1 MAITY
6 TYHITYL
13 PTTSSPETD
22 TVEYVEAYL
31 HGIDEN
37 GKNTTQPFTFKPEIP
52 ESYVSGNFINYND
65 LTEEKVITW
74 IESQVPEARRK
85 EIEAQVAK
93 KIASFYDSAAIGV
106 TTTYKSPVP
115 W

>member
-6 TYHITYL
+6 TYHITRL
-13 PTTSSPETD
+13 PTISSPETD

-52 ESYVSGNFINYND
+52 ESYSRDFINYND
-65 LTEEKVITW
+65 LTEEQVITW
-74 IESQVPEARRK
+74 IISQVPEQRRK
-85 EIEAQVAK
+85 ELEEQIEK
-93 KIASFYDSAAIGV
+93 KIASSYKAEDVATESFY
-106 TTTYKSPVP
+106 KPPVP

>member
-6 TYHITYL
+6 TYHITNL
-13 PTTSSPETD
+13 PTTSSPEID

-37 GKNTTQPFTFKPEIP
+37 GKNTTQIFTFKPAIP
-52 ESYVSGNFINYND
+52 ESYSGDFTPYNN
-65 LTEEKVITW
+65 LTEEQVISW
-74 IESQVPEARRK
+74 IESQVPEERRK

>member
-6 TYHITYL
+6 TYHITNL
-13 PTTSSPETD
+13 PTTSSPETN

-37 GKNTTQPFTFKPEIP
+37 GKNTTQLFTFKPEIP
-52 ESYVSGNFINYND
+52 ESYSGNFIKYED
-65 LTEEKVITW
+65 LTEEQIISW
-74 IESQVPEARRK
+74 IESQVPEERRK

-93 KIASFYDSAAIGV
+93 KIAKFYDSAGIGSS
-106 TTTYKSPVP
+106 TTYKSPVP

>member
-6 TYHITYL
+6 TDHITTL
-13 PTTSSPETD
+13 PTTSSPETN

-37 GKNTTQPFTFKPEIP
+37 GKNTTQIFTFKPEIP
-52 ESYVSGNFINYND
+52 ESYSGDFTAYSS
-65 LTEEKVITW
+65 LTESQIISW
-74 IESQVPEARRK
+74 IESQVPEERIK
-85 EIEAQVAK
+85 ELQDQVK
-93 KIASFYDSAAIGV
+93 EKIAKFYLPKDIGAEE
-106 TTTYKSPVP
+106 TYKSPVP

>member
-6 TYHITYL
+6 TYHITNL

-37 GKNTTQPFTFKPEIP
+37 GKNTTQIFTFKPAIP
-52 ESYVSGNFINYND
+52 ESYSGDFTPYNN
-65 LTEEKVITW
+65 LTEEQVISW
-74 IESQVPEARRK
+74 IESQVPVERRK

-93 KIASFYDSAAIGV
+93 KIASFYDSAAIGA

>member
-6 TYHITYL
+6 TYHITNL

-37 GKNTTQPFTFKPEIP
+37 GKNTTQIFTFKPAIP
-52 ESYVSGNFINYND
+52 ESYSGDFINYND

-74 IESQVPEARRK
+74 IESQVSEERRK

>member
-6 TYHITYL
+6 TYHVTRL
-13 PTTSSPETD
+13 PTISSPEID

-52 ESYVSGNFINYND
+52 ESYSGDFINYND
-65 LTEEKVITW
+65 LTEEQVISW
-74 IESQVPEARRK
+74 IISQVPEQRRK
-85 EIEAQVAK
+85 ELEEKIEK
-93 KIASFYDSAAIGV
+93 KISSSYKAEDVA
-106 TTTYKSPVP
+106 TETTYKAPVP

>member
-1 MAITY
+1 MTITY
-6 TYHITYL
+6 TYHVTYL

-52 ESYVSGNFINYND
+52 ESYSGDFVNYND
-65 LTEEKVITW
+65 LTEEKVVSW
-74 IESQVPEARRK
+74 IVSQVPEERRK

-93 KIASFYDSAAIGV
+93 KIASFYDVKSIGV
-106 TTTYKSPVP
+106 SATYKAPVP

>member
-6 TYHITYL
+6 SYHITNL
-13 PTTSSPETD
+13 PTTDTPEVD

-37 GKNTTQPFTFKPEIP
+37 GKNTTQIFTFKPEIP
-52 ESYVSGNFINYND
+52 ESYSGDFTAYSN
-65 LTEEKVITW
+65 LTEADIISW
-74 IESQVPEARRK
+74 IETQVPEERIK
-85 EIEAQVAK
+85 ELQDQVK
-93 KIASFYDSAAIGV
+93 EKIAKFYLPKDIGSEE
-106 TTTYKSPVP
+106 TYKSPVP

>member
-6 TYHITYL
+6 TYHITNL

-37 GKNTTQPFTFKPEIP
+37 GKNTTQIFTFKPAIP
-52 ESYVSGNFINYND
+52 ESYSGDFTPYNN
-65 LTEEKVITW
+65 LTEEQVISW
-74 IESQVPEARRK
+74 IESQVPKERRK

-93 KIASFYDSAAIGV
+93 KIASFYDSAAIGA

>member
-6 TYHITYL
+6 TYHITNL
-13 PTTSSPETD
+13 PTTSTPETD

-37 GKNTTQPFTFKPEIP
+37 GKNSTQLFTFKPEIP
-52 ESYVSGNFINYND
+52 ESYSGDFTPYNS
-65 LTEEKVITW
+65 LTEEQIISW
-74 IESQVPEARRK
+74 IESQVPEQRRK

-93 KIASFYDSAAIGV
+93 KIASFYDSAAIGA

>member
-6 TYHITYL
+6 TYHITNL
-13 PTTSSPETD
+13 PTTSTPETD

-37 GKNTTQPFTFKPEIP
+37 GKNTTQIFTFKPAIP
-52 ESYVSGNFINYND
+52 ESYSEDFINYND

-74 IESQVPEARRK
+74 IESQVPEERRK

-93 KIASFYDSAAIGV
+93 KIASFCDTAAIGI

>member
-6 TYHITYL
+6 TYHITNL
-13 PTTSSPETD
+13 PTTSSPETN

-37 GKNTTQPFTFKPEIP
+37 GKNTTQIFTFKPVIP
-52 ESYVSGNFINYND
+52 ESYSGDFTPYNS
-65 LTEEKVITW
+65 LTEKQVISW
-74 IESQVPEARRK
+74 IESQIPEEKRK
-85 EIEAQVAK
+85 EMESQVAK
-93 KIASFYDSAAIGV
+93 KIAKFYDSEGIGSS
-106 TTTYKSPVP
+106 TTYKSPVP

>member
-1 MAITY
+1 MTITY
-6 TYHITYL
+6 TYHITRL
-13 PTTSSPETD
+13 PTISSPETD

-52 ESYVSGNFINYND
+52 ESYSGNFIKYED
-65 LTEEKVITW
+65 LTEEQVITW
-74 IESQVPEARRK
+74 VTSQVPEQRRK
-85 EIEAQVAK
+85 ELEEKIEK
-93 KIASFYDSAAIGV
+93 KIASSYTAADVATEI
-106 TTTYKSPVP
+106 TYKAPLP